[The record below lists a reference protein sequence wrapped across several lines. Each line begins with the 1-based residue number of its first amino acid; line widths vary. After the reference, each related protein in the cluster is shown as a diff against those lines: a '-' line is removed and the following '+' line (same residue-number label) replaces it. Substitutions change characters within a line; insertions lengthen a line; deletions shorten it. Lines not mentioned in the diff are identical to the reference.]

1 LANGDETGKINTT
14 QDRASQPDAETVTRR
29 ASGDS
34 GNGRRE

>member
-1 LANGDETGKINTT
+1 MANGDGTGKIDTT

-34 GNGRRE
+34 GYGRRE